1 MFKCPLCGN
10 AYKEIED
17 LYLHIEE
24 VHSELIPEDYTPAR
38 YLYQLKTGKTHGS
51 CVMCKKPT
59 GWNERTN
66 KYHRF
71 CDNPK
76 CKEQYREIFKE
87 RMIGK
92 HGKVTLLDDPEHQ
105 KKMLANRRISGTY
118 NMNGKEIGYTGT
130 YELDFL
136 KMLDMVLD
144 WDENDIISPSP
155 HTYWYEYDGRRHFYI
170 PDFYIPSLNLEV
182 EIKDGGDNPNNH
194 WKIQAVDKEKERLK
208 DEVMKTGTT
217 SYIKVVNKQYGGFFT
232 LLNKAKQNF
241 ANGMKE
247 RPIILLE
254 SVELTKE
261 KVSLSNFRKI
271 PVTDTNVSKY
281 KEKYSGLKHLRTGD
295 NIKGYIFIDSS
306 DNVVAY
312 YAIDIH
318 RNYIIAIEV
327 AEKYRRNGLAK
338 EILKLAG
345 SQGAKQLSVNK
356 NNKAAISLYQNNGF
370 RVSDQDDI
378 MLYMT
383 HECVMESMGDVL
395 CKCKNCGSLIGFSE
409 DNREKRCYDCG
420 HDYRT
425 GGILPTSNYKE
436 IYHISTSNMDGVVLS
451 PRIPNNYFTENG
463 FEDRKTPRVCFS
475 TSIDGSLT
483 ALSQNIEGQEFYV
496 HVPACRQKIYAPK
509 ENEVPD
515 VKLTDEVWVSTPT
528 RIRCIGKIKVSG
540 ATGQDMMFKYGDNTG
555 YNVRWDWRWVE
566 KKNDFTMES
575 TQNRDD
581 YLHPIYILLTYTD
594 STMAKAIKLVTKQ
607 PYSHAGISLDSS
619 LSHIFTYGRKNA
631 EDRCQFTDENIFNG
645 LLGENRDTVQYALYV
660 TFFNTRQ
667 LKVLTQHI
675 ENIKNDI
682 TKHKYSYKGLINF
695 ALGKE
700 THDDRMF
707 CSQFVA
713 SVIKAGDP
721 NRLKRDISLYSP
733 TDLREVSG
741 MYFVTR
747 GILGNYNKAKV
758 DDIVKKI
765 KDRISLGSSNIMFE
779 SIMPVLNEELL
790 SNQHNIVDFANIV
803 NECTDVDAL
812 AGTLSYLD
820 NDFCKPIIENRL
832 RNITTES
839 TMVKYGSLQPSQ
851 EGFRDE
857 NGIWNSVVSK
867 KGKVYRERCET
878 LIIRNGKVFLYIKPN
893 GGYAIPGG
901 STEPDKTIVSQ
912 LENECREEARIN
924 IKNSVYVGSYY
935 KLYEKTPK
943 WMENLPVKYDGLLT
957 HLFVSKYD
965 SMYNGDI
972 DEHDIDKKMI
982 DNGRFYNINE
992 VSDILS
998 KQHREALSK
1007 SLVTESS
1014 TLGAESNMYILLE
1027 TTQNRFVNG
1036 KVIAFNPS
1044 DKETKLYTVTVENVD
1059 NRRDFH
1065 VNKYGKI
1072 GTSLV
1077 LEDTDIDIPDD
1088 NDKVYIGFDVKTPT
1102 SNIQSIIESI
1112 TEARLSPTA
1121 HAGIILDLNNDKLL
1135 TDYMTSMLESIG
1147 IQGMEIHRFK

>member
-24 VHSELIPEDYTPAR
+24 VHSEVIPEDYTPAR
-38 YLYQLKTGKTHGS
+38 YLYQLKTGKTHGT

-59 GWNERTN
+59 EWNERTN

-241 ANGMKE
+241 TNGMKE
-247 RPIILLE
+247 KPIILLE
-254 SVELTKE
+254 SVEELTEIITESKTIKPLVKYGTIEPSQEGFVDRNGIWNSVVTKNGKVYRERCETLIIKNGKVYLYIKPNGGYAIPGGSTEPNKTVISQLQNECKE
-261 KVSLSNFRKI
+261 EARINIKNSRYIGSYERLYDKI
-271 PVTDTNVSKY
+271 PKWMVDLPIKYDGLLTHLYVSDYDSKY
-281 KEKYSGLKHLRTGD
+281 NGDIDEHDIDEKMIKRGKFY
-295 NIKGYIFIDSS
+295 NID
-306 DNVVAY
+306 
-312 YAIDIH
+312 
-318 RNYIIAIEV
+318 EV
-327 AEKYRRNGLAK
+327 YDM
-338 EILKLAG
+338 
-345 SQGAKQLSVNK
+345 LSEQH
-356 NNKAAISLYQNNGF
+356 KAALSEAMN
-370 RVSDQDDI
+370 
-378 MLYMT
+378 T
-383 HECVMESMGDVL
+383 TESTEITTESIGDVS
-395 CKCKNCGSLIGFSE
+395 CKCKHCGSLIGFSE
-409 DNREKRCYDCG
+409 ENKDRRCYDCG
-420 HDYRT
+420 HNYIT
-425 GGILPTSNYKE
+425 GKVLPTSNYSQL
-436 IYHISTSNMDGVVLS
+436 YHISTTNLDGAVLN
-451 PRIPNNYFTENG
+451 PRIPSNYFTNNG
-463 FEDRKTPRVCFS
+463 FEDSKTRRVCFS
-475 TSIDGSLT
+475 TSVDGALSG
-483 ALSQNIEGQEFYV
+483 LSQNIEGQEFYV
-496 HVPACRQKIYAPK
+496 HVPACKQKIYIP
-509 ENEVPD
+509 NTNQVPD
-515 VKLTDEVWVSTPT
+515 VKITNEVWVSTPT
-528 RIRCIGKIKVSG
+528 RIRCVGKIKVG
-540 ATGQDMMFKYGDNTG
+540 KAIGDDIMFKYGDNIA
-555 YNVRWDWRWVE
+555 YNVRWNWRWID
-566 KKNDFTMES
+566 KKKDFIMES
-575 TQNRDD
+575 TQKNEE
-581 YLHPIYILLTYTD
+581 YLKPVYILLTYTN
-594 STMAKAIKLVTKQ
+594 SMMAKAIKLVTKQ

-660 TFFNTRQ
+660 TFFNNRQ
-667 LKVLTQHI
+667 LKILTQHI

-682 TKHKYSYKGLINF
+682 SKHKYSYKGLINF

-713 SVIKAGDP
+713 SVIRAGDP

-733 TDLREVSG
+733 TDLRKVSG
-741 MYFVTR
+741 MHFVTR
-747 GILGNYNKAKV
+747 GILGNYNKANV

-765 KDRISLGSSNIMFE
+765 KDRISLDSSNIMFE
-779 SIMPVLNEELL
+779 SVMPTFNEQLF
-790 SNQHNIVDFANIV
+790 SMQDNIVEFASIV
-803 NECTDVDAL
+803 NECTDIDVL
-812 AGTLSYLD
+812 VGTLSYLD
-820 NDFCKPIIENRL
+820 NDFCKPIIQNRL

-839 TMVKYGSLQPSQ
+839 IT
-851 EGFRDE
+851 
-857 NGIWNSVVSK
+857 
-867 KGKVYRERCET
+867 RE
-878 LIIRNGKVFLYIKPN
+878 P
-893 GGYAIPGG
+893 
-901 STEPDKTIVSQ
+901 
-912 LENECREEARIN
+912 
-924 IKNSVYVGSYY
+924 
-935 KLYEKTPK
+935 
-943 WMENLPVKYDGLLT
+943 
-957 HLFVSKYD
+957 
-965 SMYNGDI
+965 
-972 DEHDIDKKMI
+972 
-982 DNGRFYNINE
+982 
-992 VSDILS
+992 
-998 KQHREALSK
+998 
-1007 SLVTESS
+1007 
-1014 TLGAESNMYILLE
+1014 ESNMYILLE
-1027 TTQNRFVNG
+1027 TTQNRLVND
-1036 KVIAFNPS
+1036 KIIAFNPS
-1044 DKETKLYTVTVENVD
+1044 DKETKLYTVTVENTD
-1059 NRRDFH
+1059 SRRDFH

-1088 NDKVYIGFDVKTPT
+1088 NDKVYICFDVKTHT

-1135 TDYMTSMLESIG
+1135 TDYITSVLESIG
-1147 IQGMEIHRFK
+1147 VQGMEIQRFK